1 MDDREKENRE
11 YEEFLKTFGGR
22 YGSEQE
28 TAKAV
33 TATNLPQE
41 TKQNEP
47 QEKNADIPVSKEPK
61 KSAAGNEKGRTTASQ
76 PSKEQTKHFPRASR
90 KPSEKAH
97 GRRKTIGLICAAI
110 AVIIAAAVLIAR
122 FGGGTDALKGT
133 WDLDGVTVYEFDGK
147 GAGSL
152 NLPSNSYA
160 FTYEIKNGTLSIDFE
175 SEAARDKTYTFTAD
189 KNKLTLTDG
198 EGTDSKT
205 FELTKQKD

>member
-1 MDDREKENRE
+1 MNDREKENRE
-11 YEEFLKTFGGR
+11 YEEFLKAFGGR
-22 YGSEQE
+22 YGTEHEPTEAAES
-28 TAKAV
+28 T
-33 TATNLPQE
+33 LPQE
-41 TKQNEP
+41 AEQNEP
-47 QEKNADIPVSKEPK
+47 QEKSKDGLVPK
-61 KSAAGNEKGRTTASQ
+61 KSATDNEKGRTNGSQ
-76 PSKEQTKHFPRASR
+76 PSRAQAEYSPRSSR
-90 KPSEKAH
+90 KPSEKTH

-122 FGGGTDALKGT
+122 FGGTDALKGT

-147 GAGSL
+147 GTGSL

-160 FTYEIKNGTLSIDFE
+160 FTYEIKDGTLSIDFE
-175 SEAARDKTYTFTAD
+175 SEAARDKTYTFRAD

>member
-11 YEEFLKTFGGR
+11 YEEFLKNFGGR

-28 TAKAV
+28 IAKTV
-33 TATNLPQE
+33 TATNLPQK

-47 QEKNADIPVSKEPK
+47 QEKNADIPVSKEPQ

-76 PSKEQTKHFPRASR
+76 PSKEQAKHFTRTSR

-122 FGGGTDALKGT
+122 FGSTDALKGT

-160 FTYEIKNGTLSIDFE
+160 FTYEIKNGTLAIDFE
-175 SEAARDKTYTFTAD
+175 SEAARDTTYAFTAD

>member
-47 QEKNADIPVSKEPK
+47 QEKNADIPVSKKPK

-76 PSKEQTKHFPRASR
+76 PSKEQAKHSPRASR

-122 FGGGTDALKGT
+122 FGGTDALKGT

-147 GAGSL
+147 GTGSL

-160 FTYEIKNGTLSIDFE
+160 FTYEIKDGTLSIDFE
-175 SEAARDKTYTFTAD
+175 SEAARDKTYTFRAD

>member
-1 MDDREKENRE
+1 M
-11 YEEFLKTFGGR
+11 
-22 YGSEQE
+22 
-28 TAKAV
+28 
-33 TATNLPQE
+33 
-41 TKQNEP
+41 
-47 QEKNADIPVSKEPK
+47 
-61 KSAAGNEKGRTTASQ
+61 
-76 PSKEQTKHFPRASR
+76 
-90 KPSEKAH
+90 
-97 GRRKTIGLICAAI
+97 LICAAI

-122 FGGGTDALKGT
+122 FGSTDALKGT

-160 FTYEIKNGTLSIDFE
+160 FTYEIKNGTLAIDFE
-175 SEAARDKTYTFTAD
+175 SEAARDTTYAFTAD

>member
-11 YEEFLKTFGGR
+11 YEEFLKNFGGR

-33 TATNLPQE
+33 TATNLPQK

-47 QEKNADIPVSKEPK
+47 QGKKCRHSRFKRTP

-76 PSKEQTKHFPRASR
+76 PSKEQAKHFTRASR

-122 FGGGTDALKGT
+122 FGSTDALKGT

-147 GAGSL
+147 GTGSL

-175 SEAARDKTYTFTAD
+175 SEAARDTTYTFTAD

>member
-33 TATNLPQE
+33 TATNLPQK

-47 QEKNADIPVSKEPK
+47 QEKNADIPVSKEPQK
-61 KSAAGNEKGRTTASQ
+61 IAAGNEKGRTTASQ
-76 PSKEQTKHFPRASR
+76 PSKEQAKHFTRASR

-122 FGGGTDALKGT
+122 FGSTDALKGT
-133 WDLDGVTVYEFDGK
+133 WDLDGVTVYEFNGK

-160 FTYEIKNGTLSIDFE
+160 FTYEIKNGTLAIDFE
-175 SEAARDKTYTFTAD
+175 SEAARDTTYTFTAD